1 MIQTK
6 IETYEDLMAALT
18 QSDKTYDIEKIERAY
33 RLADEAHGGQLR
45 KSGDPYISHPVSV
58 AIILIGMGMDTD
70 CICAALL
77 HDVVEDTEI
86 SLDTLR
92 KQFGNDV
99 AIMVN
104 GVTKLTNMTLS
115 TKEEQQA
122 ENIRKMLLA
131 MNEDIRVILIKLAD
145 RLHNMRTM
153 QYQSPEKQRSKS
165 HETMEIYAP
174 IAHRLGIRSIKDE
187 LEDLALRYLDP
198 IGYKEI
204 ENRLDMSKKQ
214 REEFIASVKEKIMG
228 RFEEYGIHPHIEGR
242 VKSIYGIYRK
252 IFVKGKQFEEIYDIY
267 AVRIIV
273 DTITECYDVFGI
285 IHDLFTPIPNRFK
298 DYIATPKPNQYRSL
312 HTTVLDKGG
321 TPFEVQIRT
330 WDMHYTA
337 EYGIAAHWKYK
348 AGISG
353 KDEKGDHQL
362 EWVRKIIESQQEAE
376 GEDLMRNIR
385 TDLSSDDVF
394 VFTPKGDVKNLP
406 AGSTIVDYA
415 YAIHTAVGNKMTGA
429 KVDGRIVPLDYELK
443 TGEIVEILTA
453 KNGTGPKRGWLE
465 IAKTSEARNKIRG
478 WFKREKREENIAAG
492 KAEVEQEF
500 KRNQIRFDTEEEYH
514 SFMDE
519 LVRRQHK
526 DSLDD
531 FYASIG
537 YGGLVLSHI
546 MPRIKDEYAK
556 MASDFA
562 EREIEKLKKLSPQNQ
577 KKSSS
582 AVVVEGIDNC
592 LVKFAKC
599 CNPLP
604 GDDIVGFIT
613 RGYGVSLHKRD
624 CVNAQASL
632 NDPAQKER
640 WIKVHWAG
648 DTPVDFRSTLQILA
662 TDRDGLAMDVT
673 LAIANLRV
681 PMHEIYAR
689 GLKNG
694 NAEITLTIST
704 QGREHLETIMQKLA
718 KIRGVLSVER
728 SGK

>member
-6 IETYEDLMAALT
+6 IETHEDLVAALKA
-18 QSDKTYDIEKIERAY
+18 SGKPHDMEKIERAY
-33 RLADEAHGGQLR
+33 HLADAAHGGQVR
-45 KSGDPYISHPVSV
+45 RSGDPYISHPVSV
-58 AIILIGMGMDTD
+58 AIILAGMGMDSD

-77 HDVVEDTEI
+77 HDVVEDTDI
-86 SLDTLR
+86 SLDQIR
-92 KQFGNDV
+92 KEFGSDV
-99 AIMVN
+99 AVMVS
-104 GVTKLTNMTLS
+104 GVTKLTNMPLS

-153 QYQSPEKQRSKS
+153 QFQTPDKQRQKS

-174 IAHRLGIRSIKDE
+174 IAHRLGIRSVKDE

-198 IGYKEI
+198 VAYKEI
-204 ENRLDMSKKQ
+204 ESRLEMGKKE
-214 REEFIASVKEKIMG
+214 REEFIASVQKKIRE
-228 RFEEYGIHPHIEGR
+228 RFSEYGLNPHIEGR

-252 IFVKGKQFEEIYDIY
+252 MFVKGKQFEEIYDIY
-267 AVRIIV
+267 AVRVIV
-273 DTITECYDVFGI
+273 DTTTECYNALGL
-285 IHDLFTPIPNRFK
+285 IHDMFTPIPNRFK
-298 DYIATPKPNQYRSL
+298 DYISTPKPNQYRSL
-312 HTTVLDKGG
+312 HTSVLDHG

-330 WDMHYTA
+330 WEMHYTA

-348 AGISG
+348 AGITG
-353 KDEKGDHQL
+353 KDQKGDQQL

-385 TDLSSDDVF
+385 TDLSADDVF

-406 AGSTIVDYA
+406 AGSTIVDFA

-429 KVDGRIVPLDYELK
+429 KVDGRIVPLSYELK

-453 KNGTGPKRGWLE
+453 KNGGGPKRGWLE

-478 WFKREKREENIAAG
+478 WFKREKRDENIAAG
-492 KAEVEQEF
+492 KAEVEAEF
-500 KRNQIRFDTEEEYH
+500 KRNQIRFDSEEEYTK
-514 SFMDE
+514 FMDD

-537 YGGLVLSHI
+537 YGGTVLSHL

-556 MASDFA
+556 MTSDFA
-562 EREIEKLKKLSPQNQ
+562 EREIEKLKTLSPQ
-577 KKSSS
+577 KKTQS

-604 GDDIVGFIT
+604 GDEIVGFIT
-613 RGYGVSLHKRD
+613 RGYGVSVHKRD

-632 NDPAQKER
+632 RDVAQRER
-640 WIKVHWAG
+640 WIKVRWAE

-673 LAIANLRV
+673 LTVANLHV
-681 PMHEIYAR
+681 PLHEIVAR

-694 NAEITLTIST
+694 NAEVQITIST
-704 QGREHLETIMQKLA
+704 QGREHLATIMQRLS
-718 KIRGVLSVER
+718 KIPGVISVER

>member
-6 IETYEDLMAALT
+6 IENHDDLIAALKA
-18 QSDKTYDIEKIERAY
+18 SDKDYDIEKIERAY
-33 RLADEAHGGQLR
+33 EVADKAHGGQVR
-45 KSGDPYISHPVSV
+45 RSGDPYISHPVSV

-77 HDVVEDTEI
+77 HDVVEDTAVT
-86 SLDTLR
+86 LDEL
-92 KQFGNDV
+92 KKAFGADV
-99 AIMVN
+99 AVMVG
-104 GVTKLTNMTLS
+104 GVTKLTNMTFS

-153 QYQSPEKQRSKS
+153 QYQTPEKQRSKS

-198 IGYKEI
+198 VAYKEI
-204 ENRLDMSKKQ
+204 EERLDMNKKE
-214 REEFIASVKEKIMG
+214 REEFIKSVQKRILD
-228 RFEEYGIHPHIEGR
+228 RFAEYGFRPHIEGR

-252 IFVKGKQFEEIYDIY
+252 IYVKGKSFEEIYDIY
-267 AVRIIV
+267 AVRLIV
-273 DTITECYDVFGI
+273 DTTNECYNALGI
-285 IHDLFTPIPNRFK
+285 IHDMFTPIPNRFK
-298 DYIATPKPNQYRSL
+298 DYISTPKPNQYQSL
-312 HTTVLDKGG
+312 HTSVLDHGV
-321 TPFEVQIRT
+321 PFEVQIRT

-348 AGISG
+348 AGIS
-353 KDEKGDHQL
+353 KGDVKSDKQL

-406 AGSTIVDYA
+406 AGSTIIDFA

-429 KVDGRIVPLDYELK
+429 KVDGRIVPLSYELK

-478 WFKREKREENIAAG
+478 WFKRERRDENIAAG
-492 KAEVEQEF
+492 KAVVEQEF
-500 KRNQIRFDTEEEYH
+500 KRNQIRFDTEEGYLA
-514 SFMDE
+514 FMDE

-531 FYASIG
+531 LYASIG
-537 YGGLVLSHI
+537 YGGLVLSHL
-546 MPRIKDEYAK
+546 MPRIKDAYAK
-556 MASDFA
+556 QTSDFA
-562 EREIEKLKKLSPQNQ
+562 AQELEKLKKAAAP
-577 KKSSS
+577 KKSNTP
-582 AVVVEGIDNC
+582 VIVDGIVNC
-592 LVKFAKC
+592 QVKFAKC

-613 RGYGVSLHKRD
+613 RGYGVSVHKRD

-632 NDPAQKER
+632 NDVAQKER
-640 WIKVHWAG
+640 WIKVRWAE
-648 DTPVDFRSTLQILA
+648 DVPVDFRSSLQIIA
-662 TDRDGLAMDVT
+662 TDRDGLAVDVT

-681 PMHEIYAR
+681 PLHEITAR

-694 NAEITLTIST
+694 NAEVLLTIST
-704 QGREHLETIMQKLA
+704 QGKEHLDTIIQRLK
-718 KIRGVLSVER
+718 KIPGVISVER

>member
-6 IETYEDLMAALT
+6 IETHDDLLAALKA
-18 QSDKTYDIEKIERAY
+18 SDKAYDLEKIERAY
-33 RLADEAHGGQLR
+33 EVADKAHGGQVR
-45 KSGDPYISHPVSV
+45 RSGDPYISHPVSV
-58 AIILIGMGMDTD
+58 AIILVGMGMDTD

-77 HDVVEDTEI
+77 HDVVEDTAVT
-86 SLDTLR
+86 LDELR
-92 KQFGNDV
+92 KSFGADV
-99 AIMVN
+99 AVMVG
-104 GVTKLTNMTLS
+104 GVTKLTNMTFS

-153 QYQSPEKQRSKS
+153 QYQTPDKQRSKS

-198 IGYKEI
+198 VAYKEI
-204 ENRLDMSKKQ
+204 EERLDMNKKE
-214 REEFIASVKEKIMG
+214 REEFIRTVQKRILD
-228 RFEEYGIHPHIEGR
+228 RFAEYGFHPHIEGR

-252 IFVKGKQFEEIYDIY
+252 IYVKGKSFEEIYDIY
-267 AVRIIV
+267 AVRLIV
-273 DTITECYDVFGI
+273 DTTTECYNALGI
-285 IHDLFTPIPNRFK
+285 IHDMFTPIPNRFK
-298 DYIATPKPNQYRSL
+298 DYISTPKPNQYQSL
-312 HTTVLDKGG
+312 HTSVLDHGV
-321 TPFEVQIRT
+321 PFEVQIRT

-348 AGISG
+348 AGIS
-353 KDEKGDHQL
+353 KGDVRSDKQL
-362 EWVRKIIESQQEAE
+362 EWVRKIIESQQESE

-406 AGSTIVDYA
+406 AGSTIIDFA

-429 KVDGRIVPLDYELK
+429 KVDGRIVPLSYELK

-465 IAKTSEARNKIRG
+465 IAKTSEARNKIRA
-478 WFKREKREENIAAG
+478 WFKRERRDENIASG
-492 KAEVEQEF
+492 KAVVEQEF
-500 KRNQIRFDTEEEYH
+500 KRNQIRFDSEEEYLA
-514 SFMDE
+514 FMDE
-519 LVRRQHK
+519 LVKRQHK
-526 DSLDD
+526 DTLDD

-537 YGGLVLSHI
+537 YGGLVLSHL
-546 MPRIKDEYAK
+546 MPRIKDAYAK
-556 MASDFA
+556 KTSDVASQ
-562 EREIEKLKKLSPQNQ
+562 ELEKLKKAAAPR
-577 KKSSS
+577 KSNTP
-582 AVVVEGIDNC
+582 VIVDGIENC
-592 LVKFAKC
+592 QVKFAKC

-613 RGYGVSLHKRD
+613 RGYGVSVHKRD

-632 NDPAQKER
+632 NDVAQKER
-640 WIKVHWAG
+640 WIGVRWAE
-648 DTPVDFRSTLQILA
+648 DVPVDFRSSLQIIA

-681 PMHEIYAR
+681 PLHEITAR

-694 NAEITLTIST
+694 NAEVLLTIST
-704 QGREHLETIMQKLA
+704 QGKEHLDTIMQRLK
-718 KIRGVLSVER
+718 KISGVISVER

>member
-6 IETYEDLMAALT
+6 IENHDDLIAALKA
-18 QSDKTYDIEKIERAY
+18 SDKDYDIEKIERAY
-33 RLADEAHGGQLR
+33 EVADKAHGGQVR
-45 KSGDPYISHPVSV
+45 RSGDPYISHPVSV

-77 HDVVEDTEI
+77 HDVVEDTAVT
-86 SLDTLR
+86 LDEL
-92 KQFGNDV
+92 KKAFGADV
-99 AIMVN
+99 AVMVG
-104 GVTKLTNMTLS
+104 GVTKLTNMTFS

-153 QYQSPEKQRSKS
+153 QYQTPEKQRSKS

-198 IGYKEI
+198 VAYTEI
-204 ENRLDMSKKQ
+204 EERLDMNKKE
-214 REEFIASVKEKIMG
+214 REEFIKSVQKRILD
-228 RFEEYGIHPHIEGR
+228 RFAEYGFHPHIEGR

-252 IFVKGKQFEEIYDIY
+252 IYVKGKSFEEIYDIY
-267 AVRIIV
+267 AVRLIV
-273 DTITECYDVFGI
+273 DTTNECYNALGI
-285 IHDLFTPIPNRFK
+285 IHDMFTPIPNRFK
-298 DYIATPKPNQYRSL
+298 DYISTPKPNQYQSL
-312 HTTVLDKGG
+312 HTSVLDHGV
-321 TPFEVQIRT
+321 PFEVQIRT

-348 AGISG
+348 AGIS
-353 KDEKGDHQL
+353 KGDVKSDKQL

-406 AGSTIVDYA
+406 AGSTIIDFA

-429 KVDGRIVPLDYELK
+429 KVDGRIVPLSYELK

-478 WFKREKREENIAAG
+478 WFKRERRDENIAAG
-492 KAEVEQEF
+492 KAVVEQEF
-500 KRNQIRFDTEEEYH
+500 KRNQIRFDTEEGYLA
-514 SFMDE
+514 FMDD

-531 FYASIG
+531 LYASIG
-537 YGGLVLSHI
+537 YGGLVLSHL
-546 MPRIKDEYAK
+546 MPRIKDAYAK
-556 MASDFA
+556 QTSDFA
-562 EREIEKLKKLSPQNQ
+562 AQELEKLKKAAAP
-577 KKSSS
+577 KKSNTP
-582 AVVVEGIDNC
+582 VIVDGIVNC
-592 LVKFAKC
+592 QVKFAKC

-613 RGYGVSLHKRD
+613 RGYGVSVHKRD
-624 CVNAQASL
+624 CINAQASL
-632 NDPAQKER
+632 NDVAQKER
-640 WIKVHWAG
+640 WIKVRWAE
-648 DTPVDFRSTLQILA
+648 DVPVDFRSSLQIIA

-681 PMHEIYAR
+681 PLHEITAR

-694 NAEITLTIST
+694 NAEVLLTIST
-704 QGREHLETIMQKLA
+704 QGKEHLDTIIQRLK
-718 KIRGVLSVER
+718 KIPGVISVER

>member
-6 IETYEDLMAALT
+6 IENHDDLIAALKA
-18 QSDKTYDIEKIERAY
+18 SDKDYDIEKIERAY
-33 RLADEAHGGQLR
+33 EVADKAHGGQVR
-45 KSGDPYISHPVSV
+45 RSGDPYISHPVSV

-77 HDVVEDTEI
+77 HDVVEDTAVT
-86 SLDTLR
+86 LDEL
-92 KQFGNDV
+92 KKAFGADV
-99 AIMVN
+99 AVMVG
-104 GVTKLTNMTLS
+104 GVTKLTNMTFS

-153 QYQSPEKQRSKS
+153 QYQTPEKQRSKS

-198 IGYKEI
+198 VAYKEI
-204 ENRLDMSKKQ
+204 EERLDMNKKE
-214 REEFIASVKEKIMG
+214 REEFIKSVQKRILD
-228 RFEEYGIHPHIEGR
+228 RFAEYGFHPHIEGR

-252 IFVKGKQFEEIYDIY
+252 IYVKGKSFEEIYDIY
-267 AVRIIV
+267 AVRLIV
-273 DTITECYDVFGI
+273 DTTNECYNALGI
-285 IHDLFTPIPNRFK
+285 IHDMFTPIPNRFK
-298 DYIATPKPNQYRSL
+298 DYISTPKPNQYQSL
-312 HTTVLDKGG
+312 HTSVLDHGV
-321 TPFEVQIRT
+321 PFEVQIRT

-348 AGISG
+348 AGIS
-353 KDEKGDHQL
+353 KGDVKSDKQL

-406 AGSTIVDYA
+406 AGSTIIDFA

-429 KVDGRIVPLDYELK
+429 KVDGRIVPLSYELK

-478 WFKREKREENIAAG
+478 WFKRERRDENIAAG
-492 KAEVEQEF
+492 KAVVEQEF
-500 KRNQIRFDTEEEYH
+500 KRNQIRFDTEEGYLA
-514 SFMDE
+514 FMDD

-531 FYASIG
+531 LYASIG
-537 YGGLVLSHI
+537 YGGLVLSHL
-546 MPRIKDEYAK
+546 MPRIKDAYAK
-556 MASDFA
+556 QTSDFA
-562 EREIEKLKKLSPQNQ
+562 AQELEKLKKAAAP
-577 KKSSS
+577 KKSNTP
-582 AVVVEGIDNC
+582 VIVDGIVNC
-592 LVKFAKC
+592 QVKFAKC

-613 RGYGVSLHKRD
+613 RGYGVSVHKRD

-632 NDPAQKER
+632 NDVAQKER
-640 WIKVHWAG
+640 WIKVRWAE
-648 DTPVDFRSTLQILA
+648 DVPVDFRSSLQIIA

-681 PMHEIYAR
+681 PLHDITAR

-694 NAEITLTIST
+694 NAEVLLTIST
-704 QGREHLETIMQKLA
+704 QGKEHLDTIIQRLK
-718 KIRGVLSVER
+718 KIPGVISVER

>member
-6 IETYEDLMAALT
+6 IENYEDLKRALS
-18 QSDKTYDIEKIERAY
+18 QSDKSYDMEKIERAY
-33 RLADEAHGGQLR
+33 KLADEAHGGQLR
-45 KSGDPYISHPVSV
+45 KSGDPYISHPISV
-58 AIILIGMGMDTD
+58 AIILVGMGMDTD

-77 HDVVEDTEI
+77 HDVVEDTSIPLEVL
-86 SLDTLR
+86 S

-99 AIMVN
+99 AIMVG

-153 QYQSPEKQRSKS
+153 QYQSPDKQRSKS

-204 ENRLDMSKKQ
+204 EERLATTKNE
-214 REEFIASVKEKIMG
+214 REAFIASVQEKIRT
-228 RFEEYGIHPHIEGR
+228 RFAEYGINPHIEGR

-252 IFVKGKQFEEIYDIY
+252 VYVKGKQFEEIYDIY
-267 AVRIIV
+267 AVRVIV
-273 DTITECYDVFGI
+273 DTINECYNVLGI

-298 DYIATPKPNQYRSL
+298 DYISTPKPNQYQSL

-321 TPFEVQIRT
+321 VPFEVQIRT

-348 AGISG
+348 AGITG
-353 KDEKGDHQL
+353 KADKNDHQL

-385 TDLSSDDVF
+385 TDLSADDVF

-406 AGSTIVDYA
+406 AGSTIIDFA

-500 KRNQIRFDTEEEYH
+500 KRNQIRFDTEEEYNT
-514 SFMDE
+514 FMNE

-526 DSLDD
+526 DNLDD

-556 MASDFA
+556 MTSDFA

-582 AVVVEGIDNC
+582 AVVVEGINNC

-613 RGYGVSLHKRD
+613 RGYGVSVHKRD

-632 NDPAQKER
+632 NDIAQKER
-640 WIKVHWAG
+640 WIKVHWSEDA
-648 DTPVDFRSTLQILA
+648 PVDFRSTLQILA
-662 TDRDGLAMDVT
+662 TDRDGLTMDVT
-673 LAIANLRV
+673 LVIANLRV

-704 QGREHLETIMQKLA
+704 QGLEHLQTIIQRLS
-718 KIRGVLSVER
+718 KIRGVISVER

>member
-6 IETYEDLMAALT
+6 IETHDDLITALT
-18 QSDKTYDIEKIERAY
+18 MSGKPHDMEKIERAY
-33 RLADEAHGGQLR
+33 QLADAAHKGQR
-45 KSGDPYISHPVSV
+45 RRSGDPYISHPISV
-58 AIILIGMGMDTD
+58 AIILAGMGMDSD
-70 CICAALL
+70 CICAALM
-77 HDVVEDTEI
+77 HDVVEDTDI
-86 SLDTLR
+86 PIDQIR
-92 KQFGNDV
+92 KSFGPDV
-99 AIMVN
+99 AVMVS
-104 GVTKLTNMTLS
+104 GVTKLTNMPLS

-153 QYQSPEKQRSKS
+153 QFQSPDKQRQKS

-198 IGYKEI
+198 VAYKEI
-204 ENRLDMSKKQ
+204 EEKLEMDKPA
-214 REEFIASVKEKIMG
+214 REAFIVGVQQKIRERFAEFNLN
-228 RFEEYGIHPHIEGR
+228 PHIEGR
-242 VKSIYGIYRK
+242 VKSVYGIYRK
-252 IFVKGKQFEEIYDIY
+252 MYVKGKQFEEIYDIY
-267 AVRIIV
+267 AVRVIV
-273 DTITECYDVFGI
+273 DTTTECYNALGI
-285 IHDLFTPIPNRFK
+285 IHDMFTPIPNRFK
-298 DYIATPKPNQYRSL
+298 DYISTPKPNQYQSL
-312 HTTVLDKGG
+312 HTSVLDHG

-330 WDMHYTA
+330 WEMHYTA

-348 AGISG
+348 AGVSG
-353 KDEKGDHQL
+353 KDQKGDQQL

-385 TDLSSDDVF
+385 TDLSADDVF
-394 VFTPKGDVKNLP
+394 VFTPKGDVKTLP
-406 AGSTIVDYA
+406 AGSTIVDFA

-429 KVDGRIVPLDYELK
+429 KVDGRIVPIAYELK

-453 KNGTGPKRGWLE
+453 KNGGGPKRGWLE

-492 KAEVEQEF
+492 KAEVEAEF
-500 KRNQIRFDTEEEYH
+500 KRNQIRFDSEDEYKA
-514 SFMDE
+514 FMDG

-526 DSLDD
+526 ETLDD

-537 YGGLVLSHI
+537 YGGTVLSHL

-556 MASDFA
+556 KTSDFA
-562 EREIEKLKKLSPQNQ
+562 VREIEKLKTVSTG
-577 KKSSS
+577 KKTQS

-613 RGYGVSLHKRD
+613 RGYGVSVHKRD

-632 NDPAQKER
+632 RDVAQRER
-640 WIKVHWAG
+640 WIKVRWAE

-673 LAIANLRV
+673 LTVANLHV
-681 PMHEIYAR
+681 PLHEIVAR

-694 NAEITLTIST
+694 NAEVLITVST
-704 QGREHLETIMQKLA
+704 QGREHLATIMQRLS
-718 KIRGVLSVER
+718 KIRGVISVER